1 MRDYQVSQR
10 RACVLIGVDPKT
22 VRRERPPDQAEVRE
36 EMRDIAAQ
44 RRRFGYR
51 RVGVMLE
58 RKGHIMN
65 HKKLYRLYRE
75 EGLSL
80 HRRRGRKRARGSR
93 TPMLVPLRP
102 NDRWSMDFVA
112 DTFGASRRLRILA
125 INDDFCREN
134 LCLLAD
140 TSISGARVARE
151 LDTLVRL
158 YGKPACIVS
167 DNGTEFT
174 SRAILKW
181 ASENQVEWHY
191 IDPGKPQQN
200 AFIESFNGSLRDE
213 LLNEELFDSLADA
226 RRKLAVW
233 RHDYNN
239 VRPHTSLGNR
249 TPAQA
254 PPGVPARW
262 KRHARRACAGGAARI
277 SNRQTLI
284 MTAGSAGGRS
294 LIFVMLGVAAIF
306 GAPVGQHAQE
316 LHLAGI
322 EEGDHPVIEQIRR
335 GDRRG
340 MVALLEPASRQQFD
354 SGEMPPEPAS
364 RRTGSDRPGSAGRQA
379 CRGSCG

>member
-1 MRDYQVSQR
+1 MRDWPVSQR
-10 RACVLIGVDPKT
+10 RACVLVGVDPKT
-22 VRRERPPDQAEVRE
+22 VRRERPPDHAEIRE
-36 EMRDIAAQ
+36 AMREIAAM

-58 RKGHIMN
+58 RKGHVMN

-75 EGLSL
+75 EELSVR
-80 HRRRGRKRARGSR
+80 RRRGRKRARGSR
-93 TPMLVPLRP
+93 TPMPVPLRP

-125 INDDFCREN
+125 INDDCCREN
-134 LCLLAD
+134 LCLVGD
-140 TSISGARVARE
+140 TSISGVRVARE

-174 SRAILKW
+174 SRAILRW
-181 ASENQVEWHY
+181 ASENRVEWHD

-233 RHDYNN
+233 RYDYNN
-239 VRPHTSLGNR
+239 VRPHSSLQNR

-254 PPGVPARW
+254 
-262 KRHARRACAGGAARI
+262 RRAFVHDGGVTPGPLVPP
-277 SNRQTLI
+277 NEPEYQT
-284 MTAGSAGGRS
+284 GRLS
-294 LIFVMLGVAAIF
+294 L
-306 GAPVGQHAQE
+306 
-316 LHLAGI
+316 
-322 EEGDHPVIEQIRR
+322 
-335 GDRRG
+335 
-340 MVALLEPASRQQFD
+340 
-354 SGEMPPEPAS
+354 
-364 RRTGSDRPGSAGRQA
+364 
-379 CRGSCG
+379 